1 VRFPR
6 FKSKH
11 RSARSVRFTTGAI
24 GVEPDRH
31 HVLLPRIGRIHTHES
46 TGKLARRQAAG
57 TARIL
62 SATVSYQAGRWWCA
76 FQVLV
81 ADKVRP
87 AHAGRSPHRVV
98 GVDIGVGDLLVVA
111 TPEGVELDRIPA
123 PRPLMDAQNRL
134 LALQHR
140 ASRQHGPY
148 DSATKSRR
156 EPSNR
161 WLRTQTRIGRVHA
174 RIANIRAH
182 EIHVATTALASRHE
196 VVVVEQL
203 AVKNMSRRGGD
214 RKRGLNRALGDA
226 ALGRLCIQL
235 HYKTTWFGAEL
246 VTAPRLF
253 PSTQLCSRCGEKTK
267 LALRD
272 RIYCCRSGCPPID
285 RDLNAAINLARLGD
299 ANSGERGPVPGVDR
313 PPATGLEMDVEPTS
327 RPAPTPRW
335 RDGRRR

>member
-1 VRFPR
+1 MLDVVKKNVDQRAAERSYGIAENELTPLQGWSLPKLRKTWNRIKNDVAPWWDANSKEAYNSGLDGLARALDNWSASRSGERAGARVRFPR

-111 TPEGVELDRIPA
+111 TPEGTIINP
-123 PRPLMDAQNRL
+123 
-134 LALQHR
+134 QH
-140 ASRQHGPY
+140 PY
-148 DSATKSRR
+148 VS
-156 EPSNR
+156 
-161 WLRTQTRIGRVHA
+161 
-174 RIANIRAH
+174 
-182 EIHVATTALASRHE
+182 
-196 VVVVEQL
+196 
-203 AVKNMSRRGGD
+203 
-214 RKRGLNRALGDA
+214 
-226 ALGRLCIQL
+226 
-235 HYKTTWFGAEL
+235 
-246 VTAPRLF
+246 
-253 PSTQLCSRCGEKTK
+253 
-267 LALRD
+267 
-272 RIYCCRSGCPPID
+272 
-285 RDLNAAINLARLGD
+285 
-299 ANSGERGPVPGVDR
+299 
-313 PPATGLEMDVEPTS
+313 
-327 RPAPTPRW
+327 
-335 RDGRRR
+335 